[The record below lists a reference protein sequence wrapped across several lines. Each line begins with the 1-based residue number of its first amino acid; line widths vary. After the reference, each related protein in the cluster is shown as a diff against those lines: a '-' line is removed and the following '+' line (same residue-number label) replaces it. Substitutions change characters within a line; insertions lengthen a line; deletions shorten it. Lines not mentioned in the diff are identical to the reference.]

1 MKVIQRLVEKTNSV
15 WTVWIGKPGGLLTQD
30 VFLEIAMEE
39 GIRDIKLTS
48 GPLTRGGNSWN
59 SSDHRWLDHRY
70 KSLTEVDAGSPHEP
84 ANDPTR
90 LVAVQGTVRMEFVLE
105 NPFSRDDVGTA
116 RAINKAPGMV
126 GLESPEFGL
135 HGSVPVRI
143 PECSAH

>member
-1 MKVIQRLVEKTNSV
+1 MKVIQRLVKTTNSV

-30 VFLEIAMEE
+30 IFLEIAVEE

-48 GPLTRGGNSWN
+48 GPLTRGGNSRN
-59 SSDHRWLDHRY
+59 SSDRRRLDHRC
-70 KSLTEVDAGSPHEP
+70 KSLAEVDVGSLREP

-116 RAINKAPGMV
+116 RAINKAPGTV
-126 GLESPEFGL
+126 GLESPEFSL

-143 PECSAH
+143 PECGAH